1 MRPYRTLI
9 VAAAALT
16 LAACQTTGN
25 KQTAGM
31 LVGGAVGG
39 LLGSTIGHGSGQLVA
54 TAAGTFVG
62 ALVGSEIGRGMDRT
76 DRLYAERASHD
87 ALETAPTGGQI
98 AWNNPDSGN
107 HGSVTPTRTYQTGSG
122 QYCREYQQTVVVGGE
137 TQHAYGTACRQPDG
151 SWRIED

>member
-1 MRPYRTLI
+1 MRPFRILI

-16 LAACQTTGN
+16 LTACQTTGN

-31 LVGGAVGG
+31 LIGAAVGG
-39 LLGSTIGHGSGQLVA
+39 LAGSTIGHGSGQLVA

-76 DRLYAERASHD
+76 DRLYAARASRD
-87 ALETAPTGGQI
+87 ALESAPTGGRI

-107 HGSVTPTRTYQTGSG
+107 HGSVTPTRTYQTDSG
-122 QYCREYQQTVVVGGE
+122 EYCREYQQTVVVGGKAE
-137 TQHAYGTACRQPDG
+137 DAYGTACRQPDG
-151 SWRIED
+151 SWRLGD